1 MTERHPRTM
10 KMLLSLG
17 LGLRLRSP
25 FRHSVTVESKRI
37 KHDRRSLLWTI
48 RASLT
53 LPWDEAFYFLGNKQ
67 LTND

>member
-25 FRHSVTVESKRI
+25 FRHSVTQL
-37 KHDRRSLLWTI
+37 SLKELNT
-48 RASLT
+48 T
-53 LPWDEAFYFLGNKQ
+53 DVAFYGRYGHR
-67 LTND
+67 